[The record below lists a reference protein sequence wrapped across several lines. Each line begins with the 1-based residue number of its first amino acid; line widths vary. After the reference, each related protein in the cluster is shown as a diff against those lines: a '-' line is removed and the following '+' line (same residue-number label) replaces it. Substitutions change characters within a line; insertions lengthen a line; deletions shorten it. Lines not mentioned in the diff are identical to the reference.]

1 MPSIV
6 GPDGVTYQLPIDD
19 SQASKVPQYNAALA
33 ALAANLSPSGAA
45 WTSWTPTLTNIAIGT
60 GGSAANVGKY
70 FRVGKLVVCRLS
82 IILGT
87 AGASVSGSVSFS
99 LPVTRAANAG
109 SAGGT
114 AQGLARLLDVSVPNT
129 YEASVCNLTTT
140 TSVVIAWDASAA
152 AVKQLVLSS
161 TVPFTWAASDEINC
175 QFWYE
180 AA

>member
-6 GPDGVTYQLPIDD
+6 GPDGVTYQLPADD
-19 SQASKVPQYNAALA
+19 SVAQKVPSYNAAIM
-33 ALAANLSPSGAA
+33 ALAGGFTTGAA

-114 AQGLARLLDVSVPNT
+114 AQGMARLFDTSAGTT